1 MRSGVTKISSGA
13 YNILRKCFGGR
24 KMRRHCRSLGGIVI
38 FTGVVIILAIVLPTA
53 AWWLVL
59 GVVLIATG
67 LKLLKSGI

>member
-1 MRSGVTKISSGA
+1 
-13 YNILRKCFGGR
+13 
-24 KMRRHCRSLGGIVI
+24 MRRHCRSLGGIVI